1 MQTIQEQIHL
11 PWRNAFEVV
20 LQGIR
25 IRLGRSLIT
34 LSGVALG
41 TAFLMSLLAAGTL
54 RESVRD
60 ESLIRDEVTRM
71 QNFLRIETGPFES
84 RRFAYVALGDA
95 NAVEKRLLA
104 AIGEVTAIP
113 RLEPGQTVDALLL
126 VGEPA
131 AGATLPAIPN
141 GALVALTRQAQSP
154 LAAEA
159 LQLDRQPTAEEQAQ
173 IEADARKAA
182 ARKIWIV
189 TIALLVTVIGICNSL
204 LMSVTE
210 RFREIGTMKCLG
222 ARSSFIRRLFF
233 IESGL
238 IGTLGSVAGAIGGLL
253 FAFVLYGITYGFG
266 TVFGSLL
273 IGPLSLQFGITWG
286 AGLVLAILAA
296 IYPANR
302 AAAMVPATALRSNI

>member
-1 MQTIQEQIHL
+1 MQTIAEQIHL

-25 IRLGRSLIT
+25 IRLGRSLVT

-60 ESLIRDEVTRM
+60 EALVRDEVTRM
-71 QNFLRIETGPFES
+71 QNFLRIETGPFEG
-84 RRFAYVALGDA
+84 RRFAQLPLGEP
-95 NAVEKRLLA
+95 NAVETRLLA
-104 AIGEVTAIP
+104 SIGKVTPVP
-113 RLEPGQTVDALLL
+113 RLEAGGKADAILLI
-126 VGEPA
+126 GEPA
-131 AGATLPAIPN
+131 PGAALQPLPE
-141 GALVALTRQAQSP
+141 GALVALTRQAQGP
-154 LAAEA
+154 LAPEA
-159 LQLDRQPTAEEQAQ
+159 FQLDRELTTEELAQ
-173 IEADARKAA
+173 MESTARKAA
-182 ARKIWIV
+182 ARKVWIV
-189 TIALLVTVIGICNSL
+189 VIALLVTVIGICNSL

-238 IGTLGSVAGAIGGLL
+238 IGTLGSLAGAIGGLL
-253 FAFVLYGITYGFG
+253 FALFLYGLTYGFG

-273 IGPLSLQFGITWG
+273 IGPLSLQFLITWG